1 MPMTWPVSG
10 LAALLHMENGMKP
23 LIDMTAKN
31 DDTLDLAVQ
40 ASVERA
46 RRREARERRLKGPTW
61 AMATREVQVA

>member
-1 MPMTWPVSG
+1 MAMTWAVNRV
-10 LAALLHMENGMKP
+10 AALMHQGSGMKP

-31 DDTLDLAVQ
+31 DDTLELAVQ

-46 RRREARERRLKGPTW
+46 RRREARERRPKGPTW